1 MALTSRRT
9 GLCAQQKAVK
19 HTRPMP
25 PLRWTHLFARLFA
38 LAERSRQPDIGGASI
53 ANRRLQQR
61 LALAQRLFEA
71 LPQSLT
77 PGTAFS
83 DRFWRA
89 LRWMGVGLV
98 VARLLG

>member
-1 MALTSRRT
+1 MPPTSRRT
-9 GLCAQQKAVK
+9 EQRWSSNASPYQ
-19 HTRPMP
+19 RPWH

-38 LAERSRQPDIGGASI
+38 LAERSRQPEIGGGSI

-71 LPQSLT
+71 LPEALT
-77 PGTAFS
+77 PGMAPS

-89 LRWMGVGLV
+89 LRWIGLGVV
-98 VARLLG
+98 IARLLG

>member
-1 MALTSRRT
+1 MSPTSRRT
-9 GLCAQQKAVK
+9 EPRWSSHAGDRQ
-19 HTRPMP
+19 RPWH

-38 LAERSRQPDIGGASI
+38 LAERSRQPEIGGGSI

-71 LPQSLT
+71 LPASLT
-77 PGTAFS
+77 PGMALS

-89 LRWMGVGLV
+89 LRWIGVGMV
-98 VARLLG
+98 IARLLG